1 MNIGVWSGGGPQTP
15 ADLLLGIGLV
25 FSLAAASLRPVA
37 SR

>member
-1 MNIGVWSGGGPQTP
+1 MVPEPQ

>member
-1 MNIGVWSGGGPQTP
+1 MVPEPQ
-15 ADLLLGIGLV
+15 ADLLLGIGFV